1 MDQSKLDTFKAKLE
15 EEKGILLEELNEI
28 GQQDPQNP
36 ANWDPKG
43 SDVNEREQDPNKRAD
58 NIENFEAVNA
68 IITQLEY
75 RLNEVNDALARME
88 EGTYGICEVSGEPIE
103 EARLEANPAARTSI
117 AHMNDK

>member
-88 EGTYGICEVSGEPIE
+88 EGTYGICEVSGETIE